1 MAWLNFIFLMPYKTA
16 PIVYDI
22 PPAKSQRKPS
32 KGKLFINGFK
42 AKTITQPINT
52 YIIVEI
58 KLYLPVK
65 NIFKIIPVKANPHEV
80 PKITHPM
87 VPFRVTSVKG
97 VYVPA
102 IRT

>member
-65 NIFKIIPVKANPHEV
+65 KSFNIMPVKAKPQEIPN
-80 PKITHPM
+80 ITQPT
-87 VPFRVTSVKG
+87 VPFSVTSVKG
-97 VYVPA
+97 V
-102 IRT
+102 